1 MTGIKTTT
9 ITYKKQ
15 PIDFIRVC
23 ALNLDGVI
31 RDLTLSKTDAVCLKT
46 LIRVRADLLKVVD
59 KGDASVNMHEMFLAA
74 VNEEMEREAAKDVNL
89 SIVTHPDP
97 SQNMS
102 IAPTNLNDGDDKKP
116 A

>member
-1 MTGIKTTT
+1 MADIKTTT

-15 PIDFIRVC
+15 PIDFLRVC

-31 RDLTLSKTDAVCLKT
+31 RDLTLSKRGGVCLKT

-59 KGDASVNMHEMFLAA
+59 KGDASVNMHEVRLAA
-74 VNEEMEREAAKDVNL
+74 VNESMDVDNGVH
-89 SIVTHPDP
+89 IVRPD
-97 SQNMS
+97 
-102 IAPTNLNDGDDKKP
+102 DGKEP